1 MPDAI
6 MYQEEMFVVLMPGE
20 AEVFLTPEELLE
32 KLVELLSDSAA
43 ASGENRQ
50 HSLPRDLQRFSTIA
64 EQARHLRDTAC
75 ELELSPGE
83 AMQWYVVRL
92 EK

>member
-6 MYQEEMFVVLMPGE
+6 MYQEEMFVVLMPGA
-20 AEVFLTPEELLE
+20 AEEFLTPEELLE
-32 KLVELLSDSAA
+32 RLEGLLRD
-43 ASGENRQ
+43 RQ
-50 HSLPRDLQRFSTIA
+50 HDLPRDLQRFSTAA
-64 EQARHLRDTAC
+64 EQAQHLRDTAC
-75 ELELSPGE
+75 ELELSAGE

>member
-1 MPDAI
+1 MADAI
-6 MYQEEMFVVLMPGE
+6 MYQEDMFVVLMPGADE
-20 AEVFLTPEELLE
+20 EFLTPEELLE
-32 KLVELLSDSAA
+32 WLTGLLSD
-43 ASGENRQ
+43 RQ
-50 HSLPRDLQRFSTIA
+50 QDLPRDLQRFTTVA
-64 EQARHLRDTAC
+64 AQAQHLRDTAC

>member
-6 MYQEEMFVVLMPGE
+6 MYQGEMFVVLMPGT
-20 AEVFLTPEELLE
+20 AEEFLTPEELLE
-32 KLVELLSDSAA
+32 RLTGLLGD
-43 ASGENRQ
+43 RQ
-50 HSLPRDLQRFSTIA
+50 AVLPRDLQRFTTAA

-75 ELELSPGE
+75 EFELSPGE

>member
-6 MYQEEMFVVLMPGE
+6 MYQGDMFVVLMPGE
-20 AEVFLTPEELLE
+20 EEVFLTPAEMLDNLKEVL
-32 KLVELLSDSAA
+32 A
-43 ASGENRQ
+43 GRQ
-50 HSLPRDLQRFSTIA
+50 DNLPRDLQRFNDLET
-64 EQARHLRDTAC
+64 QARHLRDTAC
-75 ELELSPGE
+75 EFELRHGE

>member
-6 MYQEEMFVVLMPGE
+6 MYQGDMFVVLMPGA
-20 AEVFLTPEELLE
+20 AEEFLTPEELLE
-32 KLVELLSDSAA
+32 RLEELLR
-43 ASGENRQ
+43 NRQ
-50 HSLPRDLQRFSTIA
+50 PDLPRDLQRFDTVA
-64 EQARHLRDTAC
+64 EQAQHLRDTAC

>member
-6 MYQEEMFVVLMPGE
+6 MYQEEMFVVLMPGT
-20 AEVFLTPEELLE
+20 AEEFLSPEELLE
-32 KLVELLSDSAA
+32 RLTGLLSDRA
-43 ASGENRQ
+43 ASPAENRQ
-50 HSLPRDLQRFSTIA
+50 YDLPRDLQRFATVA
-64 EQARHLRDTAC
+64 EQALHLRDTAC

-83 AMQWYVVRL
+83 TMQWYIVRL

>member
-6 MYQEEMFVVLMPGE
+6 MYQEEMFVVLMPGA
-20 AEVFLTPEELLE
+20 AEEFLSSEELLE
-32 KLVELLSDSAA
+32 RLVGVLGD
-43 ASGENRQ
+43 RQ
-50 HSLPRDLQRFSTIA
+50 QDLPRDLQRFTTVT
-64 EQARHLRDTAC
+64 EQALHLRDTAC

>member
-6 MYQEEMFVVLMPGE
+6 MYQGEMFVVLMPGTSE
-20 AEVFLTPEELLE
+20 EFLTPEELLE
-32 KLVELLSDSAA
+32 RLKGLLGD
-43 ASGENRQ
+43 RQ
-50 HSLPRDLQRFSTIA
+50 PDLPRDLQRFSTVA

-75 ELELSPGE
+75 EFELSPGE

>member
-6 MYQEEMFVVLMPGE
+6 MYQEDMFVVLMPGE

-32 KLVELLSDSAA
+32 KLVGLLGD
-43 ASGENRQ
+43 RQ
-50 HSLPRDLQRFSTIA
+50 PDLPRDLQRFATVA
-64 EQARHLRDTAC
+64 EQALHLRDTAC
-75 ELELSPGE
+75 ELGLAPGE

>member
-6 MYQEEMFVVLMPGE
+6 MYQEEMFVVLMPGA
-20 AEVFLTPEELLE
+20 AEEFLSPEELLE
-32 KLVELLSDSAA
+32 RLMGVLGAGA
-43 ASGENRQ
+43 ASPN
-50 HSLPRDLQRFSTIA
+50 LPRDLQRFATVA
-64 EQARHLRDTAC
+64 EQALHLRDTAC